1 MSKSR
6 TVLQLSLR
14 YGAIVALG
22 VAVVGSVVGFAV
34 DGVPGLLSALI
45 GAVMAAAFM
54 GLTAASIVIAERA
67 SPGGSSL
74 GAYFGIIAG
83 AWFAKLVVFTVVAFL
98 VRDLPWIHPFLFFGA
113 VVAAVIGSLV
123 ADGFA
128 MQRARVPYVGNIALP
143 GDEQPEKA
151 PKTEQ

>member
-1 MSKSR
+1 MTKTRS
-6 TVLQLSLR
+6 VLQLSLR
-14 YGAIVALG
+14 YGAVVAIAVALL
-22 VAVVGSVVGFAV
+22 GSVIGFAV
-34 DGVPGLLSALI
+34 DGVPGLLSALV

-83 AWFAKLVVFTVVAFL
+83 AWFAKLIVFTVVAFL

-128 MQRARVPYVGNIALP
+128 MQRARVPYVGDIALP
-143 GDEQPEKA
+143 GDPRTEKA
-151 PKTEQ
+151 PETEL